1 MPIDSVYCNKC
12 GGGDDE
18 DRLLLCESCD
28 RPLHTYCLDPP
39 LNFVPKGDWRCPK
52 CVVNEVK
59 NVSFEFG
66 FLDSNTKFNLNTFSE
81 WANNFKQNYFK
92 KSPCV
97 CFLFFINNFLI
108 L

>member
-28 RPLHTYCLDPP
+28 RPLHTYCLNPP
-39 LNFVPKGDWRCPK
+39 LSFVPKGDWRCPS
-52 CVVNEVK
+52 CVENEVK
-59 NVSFEFG
+59 KVSFEFG
-66 FLDSNTKFNLNTFSE
+66 FLDSNTKFNLDTFGE

-92 KSPCV
+92 QAPCV
-97 CFLFFINNFLI
+97 SIFKFLI
-108 L
+108 